1 MNPDSPSPDSSSPG
15 SSPVA
20 QRNGPSPEQARLV
33 AEVSDLVAAT
43 LPEGVFLEELLKRA
57 MIGMR
62 GEAGAIWMCDAQ
74 RRLVLQSEIC
84 LEATGFLQDAGFR
97 GAVEPQF
104 AEIMRTGGA
113 VAFQVE
119 QQSPN
124 AIPRTRNLCLAGLSR
139 DTQVPGPQVMGLVQ
153 VFEGPGASAE
163 QRPERMQFL
172 GQLCGAAA
180 RFWKNRPGAVQN
192 SPLPPTMQQP
202 AVQQLGGH
210 LLNPAHPHAT
220 PGIGSVSSGQVGSG
234 QGSNGP
240 TLHSVPGITGRPRI
254 QAAPGLPVPGS
265 QVVGPQG
272 GPAIQPV
279 PAGMPPGAAGPPAA
293 GPAAPVPSV
302 PAVGALDD
310 DQWVL
315 ALHGSQKI
323 DEVAFIA
330 ANECRRL
337 LGADRVSIAEQY
349 GPKVKIQSVSGQQTV
364 SARSNAIRLLS
375 QLTEKVLATGEKLS
389 FTGDT
394 EKFPPQFEAVL
405 ANYLLESRSRVIIIL
420 PVFGPKP
427 SDQESQDKPEFEKHL
442 DKPVAVGGII
452 VEQISETPLPRD
464 LDERLDRI
472 GHHVGLALRN
482 AQSRERVF
490 LLPLWLFLGNWRTRL
505 KGRTLAKIATG
516 VGVLVAIVLTLV
528 FVPWDYRVSGKGR
541 LMPIVRRGLFAPHDG
556 EVVELV
562 AKSGQPV
569 KKGELLVRLKSDE
582 LQTKLLQATTQLAE
596 KRQQAFAIES
606 QLSQKDT
613 PQTPSTEIELRGKL
627 QQLNVEVEG
636 TKLQVDNLQR
646 QIDSL
651 SVRSPIAGV
660 VATFRLEELLRMRP
674 VKYGDLL
681 LEVMDPTQAWR
692 LEVDVPENR
701 IGHILEAQSKRNLA
715 RLPVSYMLATAT
727 EATYKGE
734 LESLSTRS
742 GASETEG
749 TVVPVFVDLVEPSPP
764 SPRIGAEV
772 KAKIDCGR
780 ASLGY
785 VLFGDVIEFLRKWF
799 WL

>member
-1 MNPDSPSPDSSSPG
+1 
-15 SSPVA
+15 
-20 QRNGPSPEQARLV
+20 
-33 AEVSDLVAAT
+33 
-43 LPEGVFLEELLKRA
+43 LLKRA

-62 GEAGAIWMCDAQ
+62 GEAGAIWICDAQ

-84 LEATGFLQDAGFR
+84 LEATGFLQDAGLR
-97 GAVEPQF
+97 GAAEPQF
-104 AEIMRTGGA
+104 AEVMRTGGA

-119 QQSPN
+119 QQLQN
-124 AIPRTRNLCLAGLSR
+124 GAPRKRNLCLAGLSR
-139 DTQVPGPQVMGLVQ
+139 DSQVPGSQVTGLVQ
-153 VFEGPGASAE
+153 VFEGPGATEE
-163 QRPERMQFL
+163 QRPERLQFL
-172 GQLCGAAA
+172 GQLCASAA
-180 RFWKNRPGAVQN
+180 RFWKNRPTSATPN
-192 SPLPPTMQQP
+192 PPLPSTMQHPGSQP
-202 AVQQLGGH
+202 GSQHVVA
-210 LLNPAHPHAT
+210 AHSQVP
-220 PGIGSVSSGQVGSG
+220 SGYGPSG
-234 QGSNGP
+234 NGP
-240 TLHSVPGITGRPRI
+240 TLQSVPGISGRPR
-254 QAAPGLPVPGS
+254 APSLPGS
-265 QVVGPQG
+265 STHALPIAGPQTGPQAGPALPPATAAAQSVG
-272 GPAIQPV
+272 GPA
-279 PAGMPPGAAGPPAA
+279 
-293 GPAAPVPSV
+293 
-302 PAVGALDD
+302 VGLLDD

-323 DEVAFIA
+323 DEAAFIA

-364 SARSNAIRLLS
+364 SARSNAIRLLT
-375 QLTEKVLATGEKLS
+375 QLTEKVLATGEKLI

-394 EKFPPQFEAVL
+394 QKFPPQFEAVL

-427 SDQESQDKPEFEKHL
+427 ADQESQDKPEFEKHL
-442 DKPVAVGGII
+442 EKPAPVGGII
-452 VEQISETPLPRD
+452 VEQISENPLPAD
-464 LDERLDRI
+464 IDERLDRI

-482 AQSRERVF
+482 VQSRERVF
-490 LLPLWLFLGNWRTRL
+490 LLPLWMFLGNWKTRL

-516 VGVLVAIVLTLV
+516 VGVLAAIVLTLM

-541 LMPIVRRGLFAPHDG
+541 LMPVVRRGLFAPHDG
-556 EVVELV
+556 EVVELI
-562 AKSGQPV
+562 ARSGQPV
-569 KKGELLVRLKSDE
+569 KAGELLVRLKSDE
-582 LQTKLLQATTQLAE
+582 LQTKLLTATTQLAE
-596 KRQQAFAIES
+596 KRQSAFAIES
-606 QLSQKDT
+606 QLSQREAAST
-613 PQTPSTEIELRGKL
+613 PATEIELQGKL
-627 QQLNVEVEG
+627 QQFKVEIEG
-636 TKLQVDNLQR
+636 AKLQVESLQR

-651 SVRSPIAGV
+651 SVRSPIDGV
-660 VATFRLEELLRMRP
+660 VATFRLEEMLRLRP

-692 LEVDVPENR
+692 LEIDVPENR
-701 IGHILEAQSKRNLA
+701 IGHILEAQHKKNLE

-727 EATYKGE
+727 EATYQGE

-749 TVVPVFVDLVEPSPP
+749 TVVPVFVDLVAPSPP
-764 SPRIGAEV
+764 APRIGAEV

>member
-1 MNPDSPSPDSSSPG
+1 VP
-15 SSPVA
+15 
-20 QRNGPSPEQARLV
+20 QRNGPSPEAARLV
-33 AEVSDLVAAT
+33 AEISDLAGAA
-43 LPEGVFLEELLKRA
+43 LPEGVFLDELLKRA

-62 GEAGAIWMCDAQ
+62 AEAGAIWLCDAQ

-84 LEATGFLQDAGFR
+84 LEATGFLQDAGLR
-97 GAVEPQF
+97 GAAEPQF
-104 AEIMRTGGA
+104 AEVLRTGGS
-113 VAFQVE
+113 VAFQIE
-119 QQSPN
+119 QQVPN
-124 AIPRTRNLCLAGLSR
+124 GTPRRRNLCLAGLSR
-139 DTQVPGPQVMGLVQ
+139 DSQVPGSQMPGSPMPGSQAPGPHVAGLVQ
-153 VFEGPGASAE
+153 VFEGPGATAE

-180 RFWKNRPGAVQN
+180 RFWKDRPVGAMQP
-192 SPLPPTMQQP
+192 SQPPPTMQHS
-202 AVQQLGGH
+202 GGH
-210 LLNPAHPHAT
+210 ILNPSHPQI
-220 PGIGSVSSGQVGSG
+220 PMGNGPVGNG
-234 QGSNGP
+234 PLQSNGP
-240 TLHSVPGITGRPRI
+240 TLQSVPGITGRPRI
-254 QAAPGLPVPGS
+254 QPASNPPLHGLSGQGMPIPVPS
-265 QVVGPQG
+265 G
-272 GPAIQPV
+272 GPAIQ
-279 PAGMPPGAAGPPAA
+279 AAPGAGQPAA
-293 GPAAPVPSV
+293 APTG
-302 PAVGALDD
+302 PAVGSLDD

-315 ALHGSQKI
+315 ALHGSQKV

-364 SARSNAIRLLS
+364 SSRSNAIRLLS

-394 EKFPPQFEAVL
+394 QKFPPQFEAVL

-427 SDQESQDKPEFEKHL
+427 ADQEAQDKPEFEKHL
-442 DKPVAVGGII
+442 DKPVPVGGIVI
-452 VEQISETPLPRD
+452 EQISENALPAD
-464 LDERLDRI
+464 LDARLDRI

-490 LLPLWLFLGNWRTRL
+490 LLPLWLFLGNWKSRL
-505 KGRTLAKIATG
+505 KGRTLAKIAAA
-516 VGVLVAIVLTLV
+516 VGVLAVIVATLV

-541 LMPIVRRGLFAPHDG
+541 LMPIVRRGVFAPWDG
-556 EVVELV
+556 DVVELI
-562 AKSGQPV
+562 AHSGQQV
-569 KKGELLVRLKSDE
+569 HEGDLLIKLKNDD
-582 LQTKLLQATTQLAE
+582 LQSKLLYQRTQLSE
-596 KRQQAFAIES
+596 KQQSAFAIES
-606 QLSQKDT
+606 QLSQTDT
-613 PQTPSTEIELRGKL
+613 PKTPSTEIELQGKL
-627 QQLNVEVEG
+627 QQLKVEIEG
-636 TKLQVDNLQR
+636 TKLQVESLQR
-646 QIDSL
+646 QVDAL
-651 SVRSPIAGV
+651 LVRSPIAGV

-674 VKYGDLL
+674 VKRGDLL
-681 LEVMDPTQAWR
+681 LEVMDPTQSWR

-701 IGHILEAQSKRNLA
+701 IGHILEAQNERDLT

-742 GASETEG
+742 GASESEG
-749 TVVPVFVDLVEPSPP
+749 TVVPVYVDLVEPSPP